1 MRVGP
6 GETYSTIIDA
16 ISAIPQPATDNVR
29 IQVVIP
35 AGGYEDSMYIDID
48 SLVMGSFD
56 IIIEGEDQSAITYY
70 IGDDIEYRDLGGTA
84 EIIENVI
91 GSELIARRIHGN
103 KFEDSTEYQY
113 FIKNHLGSTVTL
125 VDEDGLRVGSIYDYF
140 PYGKQ
145 VEETPS
151 SEPLAT
157 QTFTGKEL
165 DLFEKDAPDGED
177 GEGWYYFGVRYYDA
191 DVGRWISTDPAG
203 QFFDLYAYAG
213 NGFNPIIATD
223 PTGSI
228 LKIQGSFQFRR
239 EARSAIK
246 TLESKPIGNALVNT
260 LRKSDNKFVIT
271 NKLTDFQSAVQ
282 NLLKKPYNGAP
293 YENLENSRN
302 SKGAGGTA
310 TLSLQ
315 DVELSTVEGPQLAPL

>member
-1 MRVGP
+1 MFL
-6 GETYSTIIDA
+6 T
-16 ISAIPQPATDNVR
+16 SA
-29 IQVVIP
+29 
-35 AGGYEDSMYIDID
+35 S
-48 SLVMGSFD
+48 
-56 IIIEGEDQSAITYY
+56 
-70 IGDDIEYRDLGGTA
+70 GDDI
-84 EIIENVI
+84 
-91 GSELIARRIHGN
+91 IAS
-103 KFEDSTEYQY
+103 F
-113 FIKNHLGSTVTL
+113 
-125 VDEDGLRVGSIYDYF
+125 DYF
-140 PYGKQ
+140 PYGKKIELA
-145 VEETPS
+145 VT
-151 SEPLAT
+151 SEHDVT
-157 QTFTGKEL
+157 QTFTGKEQ
-165 DLFEKDAPDGED
+165 DRYDDDMSTGED

-302 SKGAGGTA
+302 GKGAGGTA

-315 DVELSTVEGPQLAPL
+315 DVELSTIEGPQLAPLYIRMAHELSHLEEYNFGIDSGDKTFVPGTNVPVGEKGAVQKENWIRQEHGVPERDKY